1 MGIDGIEANSG
12 KATQSVNR
20 SKDLSKLNK
29 ASCICATV
37 ESVLL
42 TMLLLV
48 NNESAKLDFADA

>member
-1 MGIDGIEANSG
+1 MSIDGIEANSG

-48 NNESAKLDFADA
+48 IMSLLS